1 MSRPRW
7 FGRTGGDTRSGR
19 ALAALHGLAIG
30 DALGMPTQLM
40 SRAEIA
46 ERFEVIRGF
55 EAGPPDHPIASGL
68 AAGSITDDTEQAL
81 LVADLLVETGGKIR
95 PAELAAR
102 LVAWEDG
109 MRARGS
115 LDLLGPSTRAAV
127 AAVLAGT
134 PVEEAGRAGTTN
146 GAAMRIT
153 PVGIATGTDDLGAF
167 VTAVQDASRVSHDTG
182 IAIAGAAA
190 LAAVVSAGLD
200 GADWDEAVQLAVA
213 AAHEGATRGHWIAG
227 ADVAS
232 RILWAVSLAEGGG
245 EHGLDDMIALIGT
258 SLATQESVPAAFG
271 MLALARGG
279 RAADAPGLAGIG
291 WTAALLAANAGGDTD
306 TIAALAGA
314 MAGALGGADAFP
326 ASAVSAVTLANPDHL
341 ALARLE
347 LLVDDL
353 LAVRDAR
360 E

>member
-1 MSRPRW
+1 MSDPRW
-7 FGRTGGDTRSGR
+7 SAHTEGFERAGR

-40 SRAEIA
+40 SRGEIA
-46 ERFEVIRGF
+46 ERFGAIADF
-55 EAGPPDHPIASGL
+55 AAPAPDHPIAAGL

-81 LVADLLVETGGKIR
+81 LVADLLVETGGEIR

-102 LVAWEDG
+102 LVAWEDA

-134 PVEEAGRAGTTN
+134 AAEEAGRAGTTN

-167 VTAVQDASRVSHDTG
+167 VTAVRDASRVSHDTG

-190 LAAVVSAGLD
+190 VAAVVSAGLD

-232 RILWAVSLAEGGG
+232 RILWAVSLAEGGDA
-245 EHGLDDMIALIGT
+245 HGLDDMIALIGT

-271 MLALARGG
+271 MLALARAG
-279 RAADAPGLAGIG
+279 RGAGVGIAGTGWDA
-291 WTAALLAANAGGDTD
+291 TLLAANAGGDTD
-306 TIAALAGA
+306 TVGALAGA
-314 MAGALGGADAFP
+314 MAGALGGAEAFP
-326 ASAVSAVTLANPDHL
+326 GSAIAAVTAANPEQL
-341 ALARLE
+341 APSRLE
-347 LLVDDL
+347 LLVHDL
-353 LAVRDAR
+353 LALRDAR